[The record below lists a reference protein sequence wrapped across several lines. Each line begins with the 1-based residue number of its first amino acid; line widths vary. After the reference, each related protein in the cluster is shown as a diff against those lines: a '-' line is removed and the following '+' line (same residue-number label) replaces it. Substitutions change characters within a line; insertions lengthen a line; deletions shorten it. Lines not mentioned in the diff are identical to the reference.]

1 MLEAKNLTK
10 KYEDVIA
17 VDNVSLAIEKGGA
30 SFGIFFIY
38 QRRNPRVC

>member
-17 VDNVSLAIEKGGA
+17 VDNVSLAVEKGA
-30 SFGIFFIY
+30 SFGIFFIH